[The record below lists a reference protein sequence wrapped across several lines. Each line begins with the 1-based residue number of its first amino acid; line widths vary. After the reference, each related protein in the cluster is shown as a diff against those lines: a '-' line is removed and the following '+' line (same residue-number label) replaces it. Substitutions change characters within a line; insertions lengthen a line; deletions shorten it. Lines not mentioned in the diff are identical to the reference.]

1 MRRIEGAM
9 SRSDAALRLIRINCL
24 LKSVKVA
31 PGFGDFVLI
40 LCRFLRFSPLNQDF
54 AERPD

>member
-1 MRRIEGAM
+1 M
-9 SRSDAALRLIRINCL
+9 SGSYAALRLIRINCL

-31 PGFGDFVLI
+31 PGFGGFVLI

>member
-1 MRRIEGAM
+1 M

-31 PGFGDFVLI
+31 PGFGVFVPN
-40 LCRFLRFSPLNQDF
+40 LCRFLRFSPPNRDF